1 MAYYKIELVESDR
14 LVISNLANP
23 SSDFITVQII
33 DNSIYDSEKDGFA
46 LVLKTIDKSLVTE
59 LRNQRCT
66 PLLKVDGYTLI
77 SADDYESNKSF
88 DKVEK
93 DDIIEIADWVFKED
107 KSSRRTFL
115 KTLTTLALP
124 MLLGISTIPVNVSAK
139 GISTSKSCNS
149 GCSGSC
155 SGDCSGSCDWGCSG
169 RCGSACQGGCSS
181 ACARACS
188 NCSGSCSNTCA
199 NTCKGGC
206 VERCANNCGSTCAIN
221 CIGLCERVCTRNCNN
236 GCLGS
241 CVNGCAESCSGKC
254 SGCSGS
260 CLGMCTNTCKFSC
273 STTCKSMLTY

>member
-59 LRNQRCT
+59 LRNQQCT

-88 DKVEK
+88 GKVEK

-124 MLLGISTIPVNVSAK
+124 MLLGVSTIPVNVSAK
-139 GISTSKSCNS
+139 GISASKSCNS

-188 NCSGSCSNTCA
+188 RQCSS
-199 NTCKGGC
+199 
-206 VERCANNCGSTCAIN
+206 
-221 CIGLCERVCTRNCNN
+221 
-236 GCLGS
+236 
-241 CVNGCAESCSGKC
+241 SCSG
-254 SGCSGS
+254 GCKRECAEGCHNGCYNGCVGS
-260 CLGMCTNTCKFSC
+260 CKFSC
-273 STTCKSMLTY
+273 RDTCRDSCPQSCSGNCFGGCSGLCTGGCSKNCGSVCNGSCMTTCTSSNYSKPI